1 MEQAFFSF
9 EEIIMKIQ
17 VFKIILW
24 ILLFSSFFGIF
35 SYQFALFPILLSFV
49 LIFRTFIFRIPGKF
63 KRELF
68 IYLLF
73 FLCSSISCL
82 IYEKQSLS
90 VTFSSADCLLYF
102 TIMSY
107 YVFVSGKYKLKAME
121 KALAIGNIIFLSC
134 FLLQFLAMPKQIF
147 NLATDYLEIGRFTMM
162 GQMITYFS
170 LFYYY
175 NKYLFEKKTLYL
187 FLSIPSLL
195 VMLEAGFRTQLAAI
209 VLLLAVM
216 TSLIKKTSTAKYIII
231 FAILAVILYQIPLVQ
246 NSLGN
251 MMERQAEGASFN
263 NKDYIRLVQFDYF
276 TQHHFKSYL
285 EYFFGSGVPNPRS
298 SYGAPFY
305 NVDTYIG
312 PYNGWRDWGLV
323 GLSWIIGLPT
333 VIFLLVPVF
342 RIIFSK
348 CHENMIYIKFF
359 YIFLLLCSFTTVEF
373 FRVGS
378 FFNTALN

>member
-35 SYQFALFPILLSFV
+35 SYQFSLFPILLSFV

-170 LFYYY
+170 LFYY
-175 NKYLFEKKTLYL
+175 
-187 FLSIPSLL
+187 
-195 VMLEAGFRTQLAAI
+195 
-209 VLLLAVM
+209 
-216 TSLIKKTSTAKYIII
+216 
-231 FAILAVILYQIPLVQ
+231 
-246 NSLGN
+246 
-251 MMERQAEGASFN
+251 
-263 NKDYIRLVQFDYF
+263 
-276 TQHHFKSYL
+276 
-285 EYFFGSGVPNPRS
+285 
-298 SYGAPFY
+298 
-305 NVDTYIG
+305 
-312 PYNGWRDWGLV
+312 
-323 GLSWIIGLPT
+323 
-333 VIFLLVPVF
+333 
-342 RIIFSK
+342 
-348 CHENMIYIKFF
+348 
-359 YIFLLLCSFTTVEF
+359 
-373 FRVGS
+373 
-378 FFNTALN
+378 

>member
-1 MEQAFFSF
+1 
-9 EEIIMKIQ
+9 
-17 VFKIILW
+17 
-24 ILLFSSFFGIF
+24 
-35 SYQFALFPILLSFV
+35 
-49 LIFRTFIFRIPGKF
+49 
-63 KRELF
+63 
-68 IYLLF
+68 
-73 FLCSSISCL
+73 
-82 IYEKQSLS
+82 
-90 VTFSSADCLLYF
+90 
-102 TIMSY
+102 
-107 YVFVSGKYKLKAME
+107 
-121 KALAIGNIIFLSC
+121 
-134 FLLQFLAMPKQIF
+134 
-147 NLATDYLEIGRFTMM
+147 
-162 GQMITYFS
+162 
-170 LFYYY
+170 
-175 NKYLFEKKTLYL
+175 
-187 FLSIPSLL
+187 
-195 VMLEAGFRTQLAAI
+195 MLEAGFRTQLAAI

-348 CHENMIYIKFF
+348 CNETKKGSAGKIVVFIAQ
-359 YIFLLLCSFTTVEF
+359 SFPM
-373 FRVGS
+373 
-378 FFNTALN
+378 